1 MNVFYNVNIYF
12 KLLLYFSLQKF
23 IFSYIKLPFYTYHPS
38 QPNKTTELSYVKYFS
53 ENNLYTH
60 LKIGFPPQ
68 DIVSIL
74 NFNDYPFFIY
84 YNKCEIY
91 SNFNIENSNSY
102 NKNDFQYLLT
112 DIYTYTYLV
121 NDYFYINKDKTFNL
135 TYLFSPVNKD
145 ESERKIPKLPYTC
158 ANIGLL
164 MSPPDSKS
172 YNYNFIREL
181 KSLNAIKDYVYFI
194 EYNPKNDEQG
204 NLIIG
209 DEPFKYNNNKYKFS
223 QLKEINS
230 FNKDKKFYWN
240 LQFDSIYLNKKEE
253 NETEFKIINLKI
265 LDSSLIQNLNV
276 ILGTNEFM
284 EIIEKEFFNDKIKKK
299 LCQRNRLENNYYNYE
314 CLYLKDIQDF
324 PTLYFFHRNLGFT
337 FELNYKELFREY
349 NGNFISLIWIDMNER
364 NTWKLGKPFLKKYIF
379 SFNIDKKKIGFYN
392 TGIEDI
398 NEANKKIKK
407 KAYFIYIIVILILL
421 GIMTCICYLF
431 AKKIY
436 FNKKRI
442 INKNITSEL
451 MYMADAD
458 KE

>member
-1 MNVFYNVNIYF
+1 
-12 KLLLYFSLQKF
+12 
-23 IFSYIKLPFYTYHPS
+23 
-38 QPNKTTELSYVKYFS
+38 
-53 ENNLYTH
+53 
-60 LKIGFPPQ
+60 
-68 DIVSIL
+68 
-74 NFNDYPFFIY
+74 
-84 YNKCEIY
+84 
-91 SNFNIENSNSY
+91 
-102 NKNDFQYLLT
+102 
-112 DIYTYTYLV
+112 
-121 NDYFYINKDKTFNL
+121 
-135 TYLFSPVNKD
+135 
-145 ESERKIPKLPYTC
+145 
-158 ANIGLL
+158 
-164 MSPPDSKS
+164 
-172 YNYNFIREL
+172 
-181 KSLNAIKDYVYFI
+181 
-194 EYNPKNDEQG
+194 
-204 NLIIG
+204 
-209 DEPFKYNNNKYKFS
+209 
-223 QLKEINS
+223 
-230 FNKDKKFYWN
+230 
-240 LQFDSIYLNKKEE
+240 
-253 NETEFKIINLKI
+253 
-265 LDSSLIQNLNV
+265 
-276 ILGTNEFM
+276 M
-284 EIIEKEFFNDKIKKK
+284 EVIEKEFFNDKIKKK

-407 KAYFIYIIVILILL
+407 KAYFLYIIIILILL

-442 INKNITSEL
+442 INKNITREL